1 MARLPLIDPVATDGD
16 ICATVDWMLF
26 SQSIFRMMAHAEAGM
41 VPAMRLCRSILR
53 QHDAR

>member
-41 VPAMRLCRSILR
+41 VPAMRLYRSILR